1 MLFKLYC
8 QNSLSISVISV
19 KWRTRSRKVI
29 SSVLSKR
36 LTQSSLY
43 QMGLTIL
50 ELILLS
56 RPSKCSSNPNSI
68 LKMWRLGTFLTWSI
82 RLLYWLSGVL
92 RWSRQTQLRI
102 SQVMQVLRWSWL
114 SMSWRLKVSPRF
126 LLILAP
132 LTSTGNKQYNIYKF
146 YY

>member
-43 QMGLTIL
+43 QTGLTIL

-56 RPSKCSSNPNSI
+56 RPSKCSRNPKRI